1 MRVLNLP
8 FYEDPLFC
16 LPPPPPPLFKIL
28 CRPPPSLNSPPLRLF
43 LLQCFLDWIGYC
55 TTWCFIL
62 LNDIMDL
69 HMWMWSLGTRR
80 TLQCVLC
87 NKVSDLL
94 RSDTWCGFLLV
105 LSFDITQTHK
115 QGHTP
120 LSGTNRMAHPYKY
133 ILTPSVISSQ
143 QLYVLYLMNN
153 SQISKIYFLQCLC
166 FLKITH
172 L

>member
-1 MRVLNLP
+1 MS
-8 FYEDPLFC
+8 
-16 LPPPPPPLFKIL
+16 
-28 CRPPPSLNSPPLRLF
+28 RPPPSLNYSPLLLF

-69 HMWMWSLGTRR
+69 HMWMWSLGIRR
-80 TLQCVLC
+80 TLRCVLG
-87 NKVSDLL
+87 NKLSNLL
-94 RSDTWCGFLLV
+94 RSDTWGGFLLV

-143 QLYVLYLMNN
+143 QLCVLYWMNN
-153 SQISKIYFLQCLC
+153 SLISKIYFLQCLC